1 MATNLVDSV
10 TSYLT
15 PDVMQ
20 KISSLVGENPS
31 TTQRAMEGIVPA
43 LLSKMADMSSSSD
56 GANQLSNM
64 INQSPNGRLLGNLSG
79 ELSGGSATQKIMNS
93 GRDILS
99 GLFGGGLNTGVESI
113 ARFLGLRNSS
123 VTSLLSIAAPL
134 ILGVLGKERS
144 SQGLSVGGLANL
156 LTGQK
161 SLLAGLVPAGLA
173 GFLGA
178 RSPGKEATSVDAATR
193 PYIREPRVGAEEV
206 REKTP
211 AWLWPTLGLA
221 AVGLLLYFFV
231 ARPTIPTPDI
241 KSAQLSLPDG
251 KSLALKAGSLTHSL
265 AGFLGSGA
273 DTASA
278 KPLVFDNL
286 NFEFGSAKLTADS
299 EETVNELVAILKA
312 YPSVQVKL
320 DGFTDNVGDAE
331 ENRKLSQARADAI
344 KDRLVQSGID
354 SGRIMTAGYGP
365 DRPIAS
371 NDSDEGRAK
380 NRRLELTVV
389 KK

>member
-1 MATNLVDSV
+1 
-10 TSYLT
+10 
-15 PDVMQ
+15 
-20 KISSLVGENPS
+20 
-31 TTQRAMEGIVPA
+31 
-43 LLSKMADMSSSSD
+43 
-56 GANQLSNM
+56 
-64 INQSPNGRLLGNLSG
+64 
-79 ELSGGSATQKIMNS
+79 MNS
-93 GRDILS
+93 GRDILN
-99 GLFGGGLNTGVESI
+99 GLFGGGLNTGIESV

-123 VTSLLSIAAPL
+123 VTSLLRIAAPL

-144 SQGLSVGGLANL
+144 AQGLSVGGLANL

-173 GFLGA
+173 GLLGS
-178 RSPGKEATSVDAATR
+178 RSPGRETSSIDAASR
-193 PYIREPRVGAEEV
+193 Q
-206 REKTP
+206 EKAP
-211 AWLWPTLGLA
+211 AWVWPALGLA
-221 AVGLLLYFFV
+221 ALGLLLYLYT
-231 ARPTIPTPDI
+231 ARPTITAPDL

-251 KSLALKAGSLTHSL
+251 KTLALKAGSLTHSL
-265 AGFLGSGA
+265 AGFLGSGG

-299 EETVNELVAILKA
+299 EQTVNELVAILNA

-320 DGFTDNVGDAE
+320 DGFTDNAGDAA

-344 KDRLVQSGID
+344 KDLLVRSGID
-354 SGRIMTAGYGP
+354 SGRITTAGNGP

-371 NDSDEGRAK
+371 NDTDEGRAK